1 MLEFL
6 LLVAIIG
13 VLLLSLYI
21 TPKFKVYVGIPL
33 GVLGLTYI
41 WFFSSLSVVWQ
52 LAFTIMVIHG
62 AYYNYKKYRAN
73 LEKASSKLN

>member
-21 TPKFKVYVGIPL
+21 TPRFKVYVGIPL

-41 WFFSSLSVVWQ
+41 WFFSSASLLLQMGFTVV
-52 LAFTIMVIHG
+52 VIHG
-62 AYYNYKKYRAN
+62 AYFNYKKYRAN
-73 LEKASSKLN
+73 LEEASGKLS

>member
-41 WFFSSLSVVWQ
+41 WFFLLFECSM
-52 LAFTIMVIHG
+52 AIGFH
-62 AYYNYKKYRAN
+62 YNGNTWR
-73 LEKASSKLN
+73 LL